1 MRRRLRFSGGTYRPL
16 GWTLLLPPLLVVLV
30 FFVGPLVFLLYVS
43 VMSPSQTELFAHVA
57 TLNNYIEILGD
68 EYYLRIIQRT
78 LLSAAAIVGA
88 CLLLGYPV
96 AMVVAR
102 MSPRWRI
109 IMLMILLFPLMVS
122 NVVRAYGWLTILG
135 REGVINAILLHLGV
149 IAFPLRMLNTFE
161 AVVLG
166 LLTILLPY
174 MIISVANSLAQIDKA
189 YEEAAQSLGA
199 GPIRTFLHVTW
210 PLSSPGVAAGLSLV
224 FFLTLSAYVT
234 ITLLGGP
241 RYKLLVSLVFDSV
254 STLQWPRAAAL
265 AFVLLALALVVGAAI
280 QAVLRPQRVQG
291 RGG

>member
-1 MRRRLRFSGGTYRPL
+1 MRARLFGGKSL
-16 GWTLLLPPLLVVLV
+16 FWTLLLPPLLMVLTL
-30 FFVGPLVFLLYVS
+30 FIAPLLFLFYVS
-43 VMSPSQTELFAHVA
+43 FMSPSQSELFAQVA
-57 TLNNYIEILGD
+57 TLRNYVEVFSD
-68 EYYLRIIQRT
+68 EFYLLIIQRT
-78 LLSAAAIVGA
+78 LLAGAAILAA

-102 MSPRWRI
+102 MSPRWRLV
-109 IMLMILLFPLMVS
+109 MLMVLLFPLMVS

-135 REGVINAILLHLGV
+135 REGVINAALMQLGW
-149 IAFPLRMLNTFE
+149 IPFPLRMLNSFE

-174 MIISVANSLAQIDKA
+174 MIISIANSLVQLDKS

-199 GPIRTFLHVTW
+199 GPIRTFLYVTW

-241 RYKLLVSLVFDSV
+241 RYKLLVSLVYDSV
-254 STLQWPRAAAL
+254 TTLQWPRAAAL
-265 AFVLLALALVVGAAI
+265 SFVLLAIALAVGAII
-280 QAVLRPQRVQG
+280 QATLRPQRVQG
-291 RGG
+291 RGA

>member
-1 MRRRLRFSGGTYRPL
+1 MRLLRIFDGTHRPL
-16 GWTLLLPPLLVVLV
+16 TWALLLPPVLMVLV
-30 FFVGPLVFLLYVS
+30 FFAAPLAFLLYVS
-43 VMSPSQTELFAHVA
+43 IMSPSPTEFFAHTA
-57 TLNNYIEILGD
+57 TLNNYIEIVSD
-68 EYYLRIIQRT
+68 EFYLLTIQRT
-78 LLSAAAIVGA
+78 LLSAAAIVAA

-102 MSPRWRI
+102 MRPRWRLV
-109 IMLMILLFPLMVS
+109 MLMILLFPLMVS
-122 NVVRAYGWLTILG
+122 NVVRAYGWMTILG
-135 REGVINAILLHLGV
+135 REWVVNAVLLRFDL
-149 IAFPLRMLNTFE
+149 IPFPLRMLNTFE

-174 MIISVANSLAQIDKA
+174 MIISVANSLAQIDKV

-234 ITLLGGP
+234 ISLLGGP
-241 RYKLLVSLVFDSV
+241 RYKLLVSLVYDSV

-265 AFVLLALALVVGAAI
+265 SFVLLALALVVGGVI
-280 QAVLRPQRVQG
+280 QMVLRPQRVRG
-291 RGG
+291 RGA

>member
-1 MRRRLRFSGGTYRPL
+1 MRARLSRGRSL
-16 GWTLLLPPLLVVLV
+16 LWALLLPPLLVVLAL
-30 FFVGPLVFLLYVS
+30 FVAPLLFLFYVS
-43 VMSPSQTELFAHVA
+43 FMSPSQSELFAHVA
-57 TLNNYIEILGD
+57 TLQNYVEVLSD
-68 EYYLRIIQRT
+68 EFYLLIIQRT
-78 LLSAAAIVGA
+78 LLAGAAILAA

-102 MSPRWRI
+102 MSPRWRLM
-109 IMLMILLFPLMVS
+109 MLMVLLFPLMVS

-135 REGVINAILLHLGV
+135 REGVINAALMQLGW
-149 IAFPLRMLNTFE
+149 IPFPLRMLNTFE

-174 MIISVANSLAQIDKA
+174 MIISIANSLAQIDKS

-210 PLSSPGVAAGLSLV
+210 PLSSPGVAAGLALV

-241 RYKLLVSLVFDSV
+241 RYKLLVSLVYDSV
-254 STLQWPRAAAL
+254 TTLQWPRAAAL
-265 AFVLLALALVVGAAI
+265 SFVLLAIALAVGAAI
-280 QAVLRPQRVQG
+280 QAALRPQRVQG
-291 RGG
+291 RGA

>member
-1 MRRRLRFSGGTYRPL
+1 MVLALFVA
-16 GWTLLLPPLLVVLV
+16 PLL
-30 FFVGPLVFLLYVS
+30 FLFYVS
-43 VMSPSQTELFAHVA
+43 FMSPSQSELFAHVA
-57 TLNNYIEILGD
+57 TLQNYVEVFTD
-68 EYYLRIIQRT
+68 EFYLLIIQRT
-78 LLSAAAIVGA
+78 LLAGAAILAA

-102 MSPRWRI
+102 MSPRWRLM
-109 IMLMILLFPLMVS
+109 MLMVLLFPLMVS

-135 REGVINAILLHLGV
+135 REGVINAALMQLGW
-149 IAFPLRMLNTFE
+149 IPFPLRMLNSFE

-174 MIISVANSLAQIDKA
+174 MIISIANSLAQIDKS

-210 PLSSPGVAAGLSLV
+210 PLSSPGVAAGLALV

-241 RYKLLVSLVFDSV
+241 RYKLLVSLVYDSV
-254 STLQWPRAAAL
+254 TTLQWPRAAAL
-265 AFVLLALALVVGAAI
+265 SFVLLAIALAVGAAI

-291 RGG
+291 RGA